1 MVTADKSSDS
11 EDNHLLVR
19 EQLDA
24 FSVNP
29 NDTKKDIP
37 IWNRWKIQ
45 KTNK

>member
-24 FSVNP
+24 FTVNP
-29 NDTKKDIP
+29 EGHRTENCHSDA
-37 IWNRWKIQ
+37 
-45 KTNK
+45 